1 MPSDSDMSLLADARY
16 AVRTLRQNPGFS
28 LVAIGVL
35 ALGIGA
41 NTAIFSVVNSVLLR
55 PLAFPDPGRLT
66 IVWETSSQQGVK
78 REGPSGPDFYDW
90 REQSRLYQDLAAVEL
105 GTGTLTGLGEPR
117 QVPAMRV
124 TANLFSVLG
133 ARPALGRLFTPQ
145 DGQGSRKPLLI
156 LSDGFWRNTL
166 GADPAVIGKNVM
178 MDLISYQVIGVLPP
192 GFGLPF
198 QSDLFV
204 PWPDDELRYRRNR
217 LDHDLGVFGRLRSGA
232 TPAQAQA
239 ELNAIQTRLTASHPE
254 LEGWQ
259 VTVLPLQSVTVEYI
273 RATLLVLFA
282 SVAFV
287 LLIACTNVAN
297 LLLARAV
304 GRRREIAM
312 RAALGASRFRLVRQF
327 LTESVVLSAA
337 AGVVGTLLAY
347 WGVALLSAIVPA
359 TVPIPD
365 AAAEVTLRGFDIDGG
380 VLAFSL
386 AISLLTGIL
395 FGLAPALHALKTD
408 LIENLKQTTRTGAES
423 SRGLRDALLAA
434 EIALALILSLGAGL
448 MLKSFSRLQNAN
460 LGIRPDHLLTLEL
473 ELPTDVRYRRG
484 TEQSSFYSQVLERAQ
499 VLPGVRSAAL
509 SSILPLHAQDERVR
523 FLIEN
528 GPVLPA
534 NERFQADFRR
544 VSPAYFQTMGIALKK
559 GRLFDGHDSAAAPL
573 ALIADEA
580 FVRRYSLEKQPLG
593 RRIVLGSAKAEI
605 VGVVSDVKHTGPDQ
619 EARPTLYIP
628 YLQSPTERM
637 NLVLSA
643 TGEPG
648 ALIESAKHAIWSID
662 PDLPVYRVET
672 MRHIV
677 DESTSPARLTLT
689 LLGIFAAAALGLA
702 AFGIFGVVAYTI
714 NLRLREFGIRMALG
728 AQPADVQRLV
738 VRQTL
743 RVIATGIVIG
753 LLGSFALTRLMSV
766 VLYQVSAHDPA
777 TTLSSAALLLVVAI
791 AAAWFPAFRVARID
805 PMQVLREQ

>member
-1 MPSDSDMSLLADARY
+1 MSLLADIRY

-35 ALGIGA
+35 ALGIGG

-55 PLAFPDPGRLT
+55 PLPFPDPSRLT

-78 REGPSGPDFYDW
+78 REGPSGPNFYDW

-124 TANLFSVLG
+124 TTNLFSVLG
-133 ARPALGRLFTPQ
+133 ARPALGRFFTPQ
-145 DGQGSRKPLLI
+145 DGHGGRKPLLLI
-156 LSDGFWRNTL
+156 SDGFWRNTL
-166 GADPAVIGKNVM
+166 GADPAVIGKSVM
-178 MDLISYQVIGVLPP
+178 MDLISYQVIGVLRP

-204 PWPDDELRYRRNR
+204 PWPDDELRYHRSR
-217 LDHDLGVFGRLRSGA
+217 LGHDLGVFGRLKPGV

-239 ELNAIQTRLTASHPE
+239 ELNTIQTRLAALHPE
-254 LEGWQ
+254 IEGWQ
-259 VTVLPLQSVTVEYI
+259 VAVLPLQSVTVEYI

-312 RAALGASRFRLVRQF
+312 RAALGASRGRLVRQF
-327 LTESVVLSAA
+327 LTESVVLSSA

-347 WGVALLSAIVPA
+347 WAVALLSAIVPA

-365 AAAEVTLRGFDIDGG
+365 AAAEVTLRGFDIDGR

-386 AISLLTGIL
+386 AVSLLTGIL

-423 SRGLRDALLAA
+423 SRSLRDALLAA
-434 EIALALILSLGAGL
+434 EIALALVLSLGAGL
-448 MLKSFSRLQNAN
+448 MLKSFSRLQNAD
-460 LGIRPDHLLTLEL
+460 LGIRPDHLLTLEM
-473 ELPTDVRYRRG
+473 ELPTDMRYQQG
-484 TEQSSFYSQVLERAQ
+484 AEQSAFYSQVLERAQ
-499 VLPGVRSAAL
+499 ALPGVRNAAL
-509 SSILPLHAQDERVR
+509 TSILPLHAQGDRVR

-544 VSPAYFQTMGIALKK
+544 VSPAYFQTMGIPLKS
-559 GRLFDGHDSAAAPL
+559 GRLFDGRDSAGAPL
-573 ALIADEA
+573 AVIADEA
-580 FVRRYSLEKQPLG
+580 FLRRYFRGNQAIGRRLLLG
-593 RRIVLGSAKAEI
+593 RAKAEI
-605 VGVVSDVKHTGPDQ
+605 VGVVADVKHTGPDQ
-619 EARPTLYIP
+619 EARPTLYSP
-628 YLQSPTERM
+628 YLQAPTERM
-637 NLVLSA
+637 NLVLSTA
-643 TGEPG
+643 GEPA

-662 PDLPVYRVET
+662 PDMPVYRLET

-677 DESTSPARLTLT
+677 DEATSSARLTLS
-689 LLGIFAAAALGLA
+689 LLSVFAAAALGLA

-728 AQPADVQRLV
+728 ARPADVQRLV

-743 RVIATGIVIG
+743 RVVGAGIFIG
-753 LLGSFALTRLMSV
+753 VLGSFALTRLMSV
-766 VLYQVSAHDPA
+766 VLYQVSANDPA
-777 TTLSSAALLLVVAI
+777 TTLSAAALLFVVAI
-791 AAAWFPAFRVARID
+791 TAAWLPAFRVARID